1 MRAHATAV
9 LSLLGAVPGLRVYD
23 GQVPN
28 NPVLPYVVLYIDS
41 GTRSAESLSCD
52 ADTADFALQTTSV
65 GATREQAQWAAERAM
80 GALLD
85 ARPVVSGWLCGRVRH
100 AGSQPTRRDDDVD
113 PPLMYATDQWRFLST
128 PA

>member
-1 MRAHATAV
+1 MRGHANAV
-9 LSLLGAVPGLRVYD
+9 LSLLSADTALRVYD

-41 GTRSAESLSCD
+41 GTRSTESLEGD
-52 ADTADFALQTTSV
+52 ADTADFSMQTTSV
-65 GATREQAQWAAERAM
+65 GSTREQAQWAAERAM

-85 ARPVVSGWLCGRVRH
+85 VRPSVAGWACGRIRH
-100 AGSQPTRRDDDVD
+100 VGSQPTRRDDDVD

-128 PA
+128 PV